1 MTNNRLF
8 SSETDSTMNNSAD
21 DIIPKV
27 TIRKLISPMRDD
39 AFTPEVLKMVIENH
53 LGTEL
58 QPILWEAFDD
68 AFTDYWDKELGVGT
82 WFYFDQM
89 APFIY
94 EKMKE
99 KRILVS
105 YEYIEKM
112 CKIVLDFI
120 EQIPGVILH

>member
-1 MTNNRLF
+1 
-8 SSETDSTMNNSAD
+8 
-21 DIIPKV
+21 
-27 TIRKLISPMRDD
+27 MRED
-39 AFTPEVLKMVIENH
+39 AFTPEVLKMVIEDR
-53 LGTEL
+53 LGSEL
-58 QPILWEAFDD
+58 QPILLEAFDD

-89 APFIY
+89 PPFIY

-105 YEYIEKM
+105 YECIEKM

>member
-1 MTNNRLF
+1 MAKQGKSDLGAT
-8 SSETDSTMNNSAD
+8 
-21 DIIPKV
+21 PK
-27 TIRKLISPMRDD
+27 TKHRRLISPKMEG
-39 AFTPEVLKMVIENH
+39 AFTPEVLKMVIEDR
-53 LGTEL
+53 LGSEL

-68 AFTDYWDKELGVGT
+68 WDKELGIGT

-112 CKIVLDFI
+112 SKIVIDFI

>member
-21 DIIPKV
+21 DITPKV
-27 TIRKLISPMRDD
+27 TIRKLISPMRED
-39 AFTPEVLKMVIENH
+39 AFTPEVLKMVIEDH

>member
-21 DIIPKV
+21 DITPKV
-27 TIRKLISPMRDD
+27 RIRKLISPMRED
-39 AFTPEVLKMVIENH
+39 AFTPEVLKMVIEDR
-53 LGTEL
+53 LGSEL

-105 YEYIEKM
+105 YECIEKM

>member
-1 MTNNRLF
+1 M
-8 SSETDSTMNNSAD
+8 EG
-21 DIIPKV
+21 
-27 TIRKLISPMRDD
+27 
-39 AFTPEVLKMVIENH
+39 AFTPEVLKMVVEDS
-53 LGTEL
+53 LGSEF
-58 QPILWEAFDD
+58 QPHLWEAFDD
-68 AFTDYWDKELGVGT
+68 AFNDYCYKELGIVT
-82 WFYFDQM
+82 WLYFDQM

-112 CKIVLDFI
+112 SKIVLDFI